1 MHTLIRRAE
10 DMNAR
15 AALGR
20 ARALVLPEVIG
31 RGTRAHPKRAA
42 LVFGS
47 EHRTHAEL
55 DERASRPASV
65 LADNGVVAGDR
76 VALVLHNGFEFV
88 ESLLACHKLGACAV
102 PVNFRLAIDEMQYIL
117 EDAEAR
123 TLISGEQF
131 SDQAVRLRA
140 AVPSLSLHLS
150 TGARQSARPPSGTM
164 PYDEAI
170 ASTPP
175 LLEPAVVR
183 EHDIALLCYTSG
195 TTGRPKG
202 SMLSHRS
209 LVASTLSWIHE
220 LSAGEGDV
228 WLSGQPLFHIGGI
241 NGLLPFLAL
250 GATSILT
257 PTTGFD
263 PNRALKLLEAH
274 GVTMCIFVPTQWDAI
289 CASPRVRE
297 IDARRLRVA
306 MWSASPASRQ
316 TLERMGRTFPT
327 ADIVSAYGQTEMAGA
342 TTLLKGRD
350 ATRKLASVGKP
361 MLGVELRLV
370 DEQLRDVAVG
380 EVGEIVYRGPTVMSG
395 YWRDEAASEEAFA
408 GGWFHSGDLATR
420 DGEDYL
426 HLVDRKKD
434 MIISGGE
441 NIYPAEVERA
451 LLEHPAIVEA
461 AVVGV
466 PHPRWVE
473 TPVAFVVAAPGRLPA
488 EEELI
493 VHLRSRLASYKKPS
507 RVIFVEALPRNA
519 AGKVR
524 KRDLRDAHRDR
535 SAAPARQTGG
545 THA

>member
-1 MHTLIRRAE
+1 
-10 DMNAR
+10 MNAR
-15 AALGR
+15 ALLDR
-20 ARALVLPEVIG
+20 ARALVLPKVIG
-31 RGTRAHPKRAA
+31 RGARAHPNRAA
-42 LVFGS
+42 LVFGT
-47 EHRTHAEL
+47 EQRTHGEL
-55 DERASRPASV
+55 DQRAACLASV
-65 LADNGVVAGDR
+65 LADNGVGGGDR

-88 ESLLACHKLGACAV
+88 ESLLACHRLGACAV
-102 PVNFRLAIDEMQYIL
+102 PVNFRLAVDEMQYIL
-117 EDAEAR
+117 EDADAVA
-123 TLISGEQF
+123 LISGEQLA
-131 SDQAVRLRA
+131 DQAVRLRA

-150 TGARQSARPPSGTM
+150 TGAAQSARPPSGTM
-164 PYDEAI
+164 RYDEAV
-170 ASTPP
+170 ANRPP
-175 LLEPAVVR
+175 LREPALVR
-183 EHDIALLCYTSG
+183 EDDIALLCYTSG
-195 TTGRPKG
+195 TTGRAKG

-220 LSAGEGDV
+220 MRAGEDDV

-263 PNRALKLLEAH
+263 PNRALWLLEAH

-289 CASPRVRE
+289 CACPRVDE
-297 IDARRLRVA
+297 IDVSRLRVA
-306 MWSASPASRQ
+306 MWSASPASRR
-316 TLERMGRTFPT
+316 TLERMARTFPG

-342 TTLLKGRD
+342 TTLLKGPD
-350 ATRKLASVGKP
+350 ATRKLGSVGKP

-370 DEQLRDVAVG
+370 DEQLRDVDAG

-420 DGEDYL
+420 DGEGYL
-426 HLVDRKKD
+426 RLVDRKKD

-451 LLEHPAIVEA
+451 LLEHPAVAEA

-473 TPVAFVVAAPGRLPA
+473 TPLAFVVAAPGQIPA

-493 VHLRSRLASYKKPS
+493 AHLRSRLASYRS
-507 RVIFVEALPRNA
+507 H
-519 AGKVR
+519 
-524 KRDLRDAHRDR
+524 LR
-535 SAAPARQTGG
+535 
-545 THA
+545 